1 MVPHGSSQIR
11 RILVRAVELS
21 TQRLRIF
28 LAVADALHFGRAAQR
43 LRISQ
48 PSVSQQIAKL
58 ERDLG
63 CKLFER
69 APAGVTLTAA
79 GRDLVGSVGI
89 ALRGLDTAVA
99 DFVDKHQERARLR
112 VGMLSSLAGALV
124 PAAISSLDWA
134 GTQVG
139 LTEGSLAML
148 LERLRAGELDVVFCY
163 DTGEPGVL
171 EGLQIEVLDQ
181 RSIVVALPSVSYLA
195 DLAGL
200 PEGLG
205 WDQLST
211 QAWIMP
217 SASSQYR
224 DDMMQRFASRG
235 LSVHVVAEATT
246 LAGQLAL
253 VAAGIGA
260 TFTSPWAFVPDG
272 VITAPVAGS
281 VEELQLLAVRRV
293 DADAITAQLID
304 AVREHAAIGRR
315 NR

>member
-1 MVPHGSSQIR
+1 MVPHGASWIR
-11 RILVRAVELS
+11 RILVGVMELN

-28 LAVADALHFGRAAQR
+28 LAVADALHFGRAAHR

-48 PSVSQQIAKL
+48 PSVSQQIARL

-99 DFVDKHQERARLR
+99 DFVDKHQEGARLR

-134 GTQVG
+134 DTQVG

-148 LERLRAGELDVVFCY
+148 VERLRADELDVVFCY
-163 DTGEPGVL
+163 DTGEPAVL
-171 EGLQIEVLDQ
+171 DGLQIEVLDQ
-181 RSIVVALPSVSYLA
+181 RPVLVAFPSVSRLSYLA
-195 DLAGL
+195 EL
-200 PEGLG
+200 PGGLG
-205 WDQLST
+205 WDQLAT
-211 QAWIMP
+211 QAWILP
-217 SASSQYR
+217 SASRQYR
-224 DDMMQRFASRG
+224 DDMMQRFTSRG

-260 TFTSPWAFVPDG
+260 TFTSPWAVAPDG
-272 VITAPVAGS
+272 VMTAPIVGS
-281 VEELQLLAVRRV
+281 VEELQLLAVRRT
-293 DADAITAQLID
+293 DADAITAHLID
-304 AVREHAAIGRR
+304 AVREHAR
-315 NR
+315 